1 MPTSKRL
8 SSHVLLILALILY
21 KALCTDKEV
30 IVRWQRWALKTKT
43 FKTILIWKEQKL
55 NWTNKTAHT
64 EKKKKKYCMLQWKE
78 NILIFSRQQKPRNW
92 LECRMPDKPIFAA
105 GPPVVPGP
113 LVEWGAAPLYS
124 SSSSL
129 YVWRD
134 ISAALLTDYR
144 LSYSSCCVWR
154 AETEGGHANSFLCT
168 VSSDETVT
176 LFGAVFPLVCLCLSG
191 PSGRHGGRQGC
202 KNRGVMGWKGEEVMT
217 SGCFMSDGGWFVFS
231 GACCW
236 HLHTLELLAG
246 KAGRDRGV
254 AGCKLAHWHS
264 DRQSGPWEW
273 HPPWPVCGSAGSRW
287 QGPLEQTLVWKYHL
301 KEHTPLRHP
310 NHTVAEQTAV

>member
-1 MPTSKRL
+1 MMTLGSQNQDFQNLFHLKGTKAEVNEQNA
-8 SSHVLLILALILY
+8 SHRG
-21 KALCTDKEV
+21 E
-30 IVRWQRWALKTKT
+30 
-43 FKTILIWKEQKL
+43 
-55 NWTNKTAHT
+55 
-64 EKKKKKYCMLQWKE
+64 KKYCMLLWKE

-105 GPPVVPGP
+105 GPPVVLGP

-134 ISAALLTDYR
+134 ISATLLTDYR

-202 KNRGVMGWKGEEVMT
+202 RNGEWWVEKVKR
-217 SGCFMSDGGWFVFS
+217 SWPLDVFFES
-231 GACCW
+231 LRLIC
-236 HLHTLELLAG
+236 LQRSMLLASSHPW
-246 KAGRDRGV
+246 V
-254 AGCKLAHWHS
+254 AC
-264 DRQSGPWEW
+264 
-273 HPPWPVCGSAGSRW
+273 W
-287 QGPLEQTLVWKYHL
+287 QGRTG
-301 KEHTPLRHP
+301 
-310 NHTVAEQTAV
+310 